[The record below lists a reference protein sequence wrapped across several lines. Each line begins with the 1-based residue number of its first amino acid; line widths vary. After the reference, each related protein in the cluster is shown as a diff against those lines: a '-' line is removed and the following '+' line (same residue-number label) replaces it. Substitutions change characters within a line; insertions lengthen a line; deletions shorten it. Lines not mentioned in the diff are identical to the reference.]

1 VSSPTAFDPIPVLK
15 ALTAHG
21 CRFVVIGSFA
31 GRLWGSNIVADD
43 LDICYARD
51 RKNYRALATALREM
65 SARLSG
71 RREEIPFPLDAT
83 AFESGDDFTFETNS
97 GIVGFVSMPTG
108 SRGFPD
114 LIRGASE
121 MVLDSVRVH
130 VAALED
136 LIWLKRAAGRPKDL
150 VELEILAALREEIE
164 CAKRESRG

>member
-1 VSSPTAFDPIPVLK
+1 VTQIHFDPIRVLEH
-15 ALTAHG
+15 LTLHG
-21 CRFVVIGSFA
+21 VRFVVIGSFA

-65 SARLSG
+65 NARLPG
-71 RREEIPFPLDAT
+71 RPEDIPFSLDAT
-83 AFESGDDFTFETNS
+83 AFKSGDDFTFETNS

-136 LIWLKRAAGRPKDL
+136 LIWLKRASGRPKDL
-150 VELEILAALREEIE
+150 VELEILAALREEID